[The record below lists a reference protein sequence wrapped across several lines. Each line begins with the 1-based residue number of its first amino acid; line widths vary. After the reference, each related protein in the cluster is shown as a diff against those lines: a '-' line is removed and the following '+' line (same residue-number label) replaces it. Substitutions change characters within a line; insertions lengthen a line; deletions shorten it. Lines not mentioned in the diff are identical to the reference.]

1 MLLSLC
7 THSVCVFFFLCFTA
21 GLPLCVPN
29 NLSAE
34 TTIRST
40 CQRTTNTET
49 QSTLAYT
56 TLCTFTPLFVLFVFC
71 FCFVSYS
78 RSVSV
83 RSKLSLT
90 RQNMSHE
97 TEHVGHWEGLEMW
110 LSVTTGSILPKA
122 AETLQHQT
130 QNQLDDSIAS
140 IMGQDP
146 SQNYSHRELAKIT
159 GSLSHI
165 LIATLKLSDKHAAQ
179 RQQEL
184 TSAQRRI
191 EQLEREAQVRQ
202 EGTDEVEQD
211 TEEETN
217 RLKETLEATSHEM
230 QQLKEDSADRADKLQ
245 YAEKLLEKA
254 KTDFRDKNS
263 RIKALE
269 GHLAESRNE
278 ISRLT
283 RQLDYVTEESESL
296 QEELRHAYK
305 LRREPSSTERAP
317 TAPPSSRTGS
327 PVHRPTREPKIEGM
341 VLKHSPAPSE
351 ERYITTEP
359 KESAAA
365 SRRSVHGLDLKDLDK
380 LARNIG
386 KFNPSLPNSQ
396 NVHAYLQDIDFHL
409 EMRPNVTDKD
419 KLYLLRTTSSPEVR
433 SFLDR
438 QPVNT
443 KTDYQRLQ
451 KALIKEFADPES
463 DQGLVAALET
473 RQGRHDTPQ
482 AYYSRL
488 RQAYFGTRN
497 ESDMEEELNFKTL
510 FLRNLH
516 PGISHHLG
524 VLACPRT
531 MNIQQLR
538 DLVQKAYG
546 KQKMASE
553 KSAKPPAVLD
563 FSSESAVLVIC
574 HSSEERQVSPDI
586 LNISSQTQVPQLLG
600 DLIEKGI
607 ARKFYLSIII
617 ERHIRVEALLD
628 TGADITLMSTEL
640 LKEVQELTK
649 RTNGTLKLQRCE
661 LNVQAYS
668 HTGLQLKHVAPI
680 HLTVGPMDF
689 VHPVYVS
696 TLNTYPLLIGKDLLN
711 RFEPL
716 IDFKHLKIWTQVR
729 EPLPY
734 KSLDSNESQCQV
746 TDTTPKSMT
755 DEAVTEPRSGP
766 STNANDPLLCSLHE
780 PEPNTGLLQI
790 MTEIEVHGTSVSEA
804 ALALWAENS
813 AISLKLFKT
822 LKQSC
827 QSLPHVT
834 KHSRY
839 PLSPWSTTMATSKI
853 ICALDIR
860 WNNRQLSHYFL
871 VIPDLPHDIYI
882 GADIMVR
889 LNAHID
895 TVNNII
901 WAPLSH
907 QLTTSVNLKNLQSGQ
922 TMPDACAM
930 ITEQGATIPAYSKS
944 VSVRLNMRP
953 GQTLNSKLSFFQPSR
968 TCLKLGLTLEA
979 TPLIEVSS
987 RAIYVLFNNC
997 MAQDIHV
1004 PKASH
1009 LGWLINQAFH
1019 DFELMVPVIGPIP
1032 AQLMSDGYNDTITFT
1047 KPHEV
1052 IAITSILPV
1061 SRESVCRSELMDDT
1075 HLTVYAVS
1083 TQPATEPPTR
1093 VTSEA
1098 QSPFNDLTAE
1108 EPYAGF
1114 NTQIQQILSDADAL
1128 HNEVERQGLK
1138 EVLLKYKDSF
1148 AKDSLDC
1155 GLTNIHTVRIPT
1167 NPNAPPTFVRQYKIP
1182 IASYEPVQEIVDSML
1197 EKGVIR
1203 PCNST
1208 YSAPI
1213 WPVLK
1218 PNGKWRPTID
1228 YRKLNQQVPL
1238 SRWPMTQLDQEIPKI
1253 KGSTILSTL
1262 DVASGFWTI
1271 PVHPDDQHKLAFT
1284 FGNRQYTFTRCPF
1297 GYANSPAEFNIFLNK
1312 ACPDARVRGNL
1323 VYVDDVLMKSSS
1335 VEDHLKEIDH
1345 VLNQLTTAGAKI
1357 ALHKGQWCKTKV
1369 NYVGLLV
1376 GRNGIEPQSNRAQAI
1391 QSIKTPTNVSEL
1403 RSFLGVCNYSR
1414 QFIENYADIARPL
1427 TSLLKKD
1434 EPFVWTKAQDTA
1446 MSQLKQCLRSA
1457 PCLAY
1462 PDPGKEFYL
1471 DAGFSDQCLSAGLYQ
1486 LHDKDKRVVAYASKT
1501 LLPPECK
1508 YSHCEKALLCTVW
1521 GIQRFSNYIGAQKV
1535 IIETCHQPVTFLNS
1549 QRIRDGVVTNAR
1561 IATWLMTL
1569 QGRDV
1574 EARYAQNYKSSLGNG
1589 LAACQNCST
1598 DTLDTSAEPK
1608 ELPRPQATN
1617 HRYFEENVCTGMPT
1631 AYVDGCSYNREG
1643 KLQAGA
1649 GVVWLNNDPCPPQQ
1663 LKLGPQSSQYA
1674 EIAAILITLQVAA
1687 THKIRELLICTDSNY
1702 ARLSFICHLTG
1713 WKRNGFKTANNKPV
1727 KHQELFQA
1735 SDAIVTEHDMVVYW
1749 KKVRGHSRQPGQDKD
1764 LNDQTDALAKAGALQ
1779 GESWTFHALPPH
1791 PTVAAVTRRQSATSG
1806 HTPASSHISLSPQ
1819 FAAEDLLT
1827 LQHTDSAIQSIV
1839 AHLSDPLENPI
1850 STSDLRTSSD
1860 LRTLHSIKHMLH
1872 LRDGVL
1878 TYVPEPSTA
1887 PRLVVPHGQ
1896 RGMML
1901 THAHDA
1907 PCAGHHGVKATY
1919 ETLKQVAYWPG
1930 MQQDVAEYV
1939 KGCLVCCQFQ
1949 PANPNHRAP
1958 LQRKGMTFPWSDL
1971 QIDWVGP
1978 LPRSMR
1984 GNKYFLTVVCE
1995 FTKWIECLPAP
2006 NDTAETTACLLL
2018 NHIFSRFGLPLRVN
2032 SDRGTHFTAEIMQDV
2047 WKLLGIQAKLHISHH
2062 PISSGQVERAN
2073 RTVVSM
2079 LKKYV
2084 ATNQKDWDIKLPL
2097 VLMAA
2102 RATPHQSTGIPPFT
2116 MMTGRNMTLPLHLLY
2131 QPGDLNLVTAYNT
2144 HQYLEELHQHLRTTF
2159 AFAQQQ
2165 LQRSAE
2171 GRKAYYDQKASHHEL
2186 NVGDQVWYYSF
2197 ARPRPNAPHHLSKKF
2212 LPHWTGP
2219 HEIVDKLSPVAY
2231 RIKIR
2236 QGRSEPVLRW
2246 VHRNQIKR
2254 PLGSSRHG
2262 KGEDQT
2268 HWHRPICTTRTI
2280 CTTQAL
2286 VLIC

>member
-1 MLLSLC
+1 
-7 THSVCVFFFLCFTA
+7 
-21 GLPLCVPN
+21 
-29 NLSAE
+29 
-34 TTIRST
+34 
-40 CQRTTNTET
+40 
-49 QSTLAYT
+49 
-56 TLCTFTPLFVLFVFC
+56 
-71 FCFVSYS
+71 
-78 RSVSV
+78 
-83 RSKLSLT
+83 
-90 RQNMSHE
+90 
-97 TEHVGHWEGLEMW
+97 
-110 LSVTTGSILPKA
+110 
-122 AETLQHQT
+122 
-130 QNQLDDSIAS
+130 
-140 IMGQDP
+140 
-146 SQNYSHRELAKIT
+146 
-159 GSLSHI
+159 
-165 LIATLKLSDKHAAQ
+165 
-179 RQQEL
+179 
-184 TSAQRRI
+184 
-191 EQLEREAQVRQ
+191 
-202 EGTDEVEQD
+202 
-211 TEEETN
+211 
-217 RLKETLEATSHEM
+217 
-230 QQLKEDSADRADKLQ
+230 
-245 YAEKLLEKA
+245 
-254 KTDFRDKNS
+254 
-263 RIKALE
+263 
-269 GHLAESRNE
+269 
-278 ISRLT
+278 
-283 RQLDYVTEESESL
+283 
-296 QEELRHAYK
+296 
-305 LRREPSSTERAP
+305 
-317 TAPPSSRTGS
+317 
-327 PVHRPTREPKIEGM
+327 
-341 VLKHSPAPSE
+341 
-351 ERYITTEP
+351 
-359 KESAAA
+359 
-365 SRRSVHGLDLKDLDK
+365 
-380 LARNIG
+380 
-386 KFNPSLPNSQ
+386 
-396 NVHAYLQDIDFHL
+396 
-409 EMRPNVTDKD
+409 
-419 KLYLLRTTSSPEVR
+419 
-433 SFLDR
+433 
-438 QPVNT
+438 
-443 KTDYQRLQ
+443 
-451 KALIKEFADPES
+451 
-463 DQGLVAALET
+463 
-473 RQGRHDTPQ
+473 
-482 AYYSRL
+482 
-488 RQAYFGTRN
+488 
-497 ESDMEEELNFKTL
+497 
-510 FLRNLH
+510 
-516 PGISHHLG
+516 
-524 VLACPRT
+524 
-531 MNIQQLR
+531 
-538 DLVQKAYG
+538 
-546 KQKMASE
+546 
-553 KSAKPPAVLD
+553 
-563 FSSESAVLVIC
+563 
-574 HSSEERQVSPDI
+574 
-586 LNISSQTQVPQLLG
+586 
-600 DLIEKGI
+600 
-607 ARKFYLSIII
+607 
-617 ERHIRVEALLD
+617 
-628 TGADITLMSTEL
+628 MSTEL
-640 LKEVQELTK
+640 LKEVQEGTK

-716 IDFKHLKIWTQVR
+716 IDFKDLKIWTQVR
-729 EPLPY
+729 EPLPCQ
-734 KSLDSNESQCQV
+734 SLDSNESQCQV

-766 STNANDPLLCSLHE
+766 STNANDPLLCLLHE

-790 MTEIEVHGTSVSEA
+790 MTAIEVHGISVSEA

-907 QLTTSVNLKNLQSGQ
+907 QLTTSVSLKNLQSGQ

-1075 HLTVYAVS
+1075 HLNVYAVS

-1093 VTSEA
+1093 VTSGA

-1114 NTQIQQILSDADAL
+1114 NTQIQQILSEADAL

-1138 EVLLKYKDSF
+1138 EVLQKYKDSF

-1357 ALHKGQWCKTKV
+1357 ALHIGQWCKTKV

-1391 QSIKTPTNVSEL
+1391 QSIKTPTNISDL

-1521 GIQRFSNYIGAQKV
+1521 GIQRFTESHHRNVPPASYLPQQS
-1535 IIETCHQPVTFLNS
+1535 TN
-1549 QRIRDGVVTNAR
+1549 QRWRGNQRTHSYLANDTPRKGCGGKICPELQILTGKRAR
-1561 IATWLMTL
+1561 
-1569 QGRDV
+1569 
-1574 EARYAQNYKSSLGNG
+1574 
-1589 LAACQNCST
+1589 
-1598 DTLDTSAEPK
+1598 
-1608 ELPRPQATN
+1608 
-1617 HRYFEENVCTGMPT
+1617 GMPKLFNGHAGHLSSAKRT
-1631 AYVDGCSYNREG
+1631 ATTASDE
-1643 KLQAGA
+1643 
-1649 GVVWLNNDPCPPQQ
+1649 
-1663 LKLGPQSSQYA
+1663 SSVLRGECVYRNA
-1674 EIAAILITLQVAA
+1674 HSIC
-1687 THKIRELLICTDSNY
+1687 RWLLI
-1702 ARLSFICHLTG
+1702 
-1713 WKRNGFKTANNKPV
+1713 
-1727 KHQELFQA
+1727 
-1735 SDAIVTEHDMVVYW
+1735 
-1749 KKVRGHSRQPGQDKD
+1749 
-1764 LNDQTDALAKAGALQ
+1764 
-1779 GESWTFHALPPH
+1779 
-1791 PTVAAVTRRQSATSG
+1791 
-1806 HTPASSHISLSPQ
+1806 
-1819 FAAEDLLT
+1819 
-1827 LQHTDSAIQSIV
+1827 
-1839 AHLSDPLENPI
+1839 
-1850 STSDLRTSSD
+1850 
-1860 LRTLHSIKHMLH
+1860 
-1872 LRDGVL
+1872 
-1878 TYVPEPSTA
+1878 
-1887 PRLVVPHGQ
+1887 
-1896 RGMML
+1896 
-1901 THAHDA
+1901 
-1907 PCAGHHGVKATY
+1907 
-1919 ETLKQVAYWPG
+1919 
-1930 MQQDVAEYV
+1930 
-1939 KGCLVCCQFQ
+1939 
-1949 PANPNHRAP
+1949 
-1958 LQRKGMTFPWSDL
+1958 
-1971 QIDWVGP
+1971 
-1978 LPRSMR
+1978 
-1984 GNKYFLTVVCE
+1984 
-1995 FTKWIECLPAP
+1995 
-2006 NDTAETTACLLL
+2006 
-2018 NHIFSRFGLPLRVN
+2018 
-2032 SDRGTHFTAEIMQDV
+2032 
-2047 WKLLGIQAKLHISHH
+2047 
-2062 PISSGQVERAN
+2062 
-2073 RTVVSM
+2073 
-2079 LKKYV
+2079 
-2084 ATNQKDWDIKLPL
+2084 
-2097 VLMAA
+2097 
-2102 RATPHQSTGIPPFT
+2102 
-2116 MMTGRNMTLPLHLLY
+2116 
-2131 QPGDLNLVTAYNT
+2131 
-2144 HQYLEELHQHLRTTF
+2144 
-2159 AFAQQQ
+2159 
-2165 LQRSAE
+2165 
-2171 GRKAYYDQKASHHEL
+2171 
-2186 NVGDQVWYYSF
+2186 
-2197 ARPRPNAPHHLSKKF
+2197 
-2212 LPHWTGP
+2212 
-2219 HEIVDKLSPVAY
+2219 
-2231 RIKIR
+2231 
-2236 QGRSEPVLRW
+2236 
-2246 VHRNQIKR
+2246 
-2254 PLGSSRHG
+2254 
-2262 KGEDQT
+2262 
-2268 HWHRPICTTRTI
+2268 
-2280 CTTQAL
+2280 
-2286 VLIC
+2286 

>member
-1 MLLSLC
+1 M
-7 THSVCVFFFLCFTA
+7 A
-21 GLPLCVPN
+21 
-29 NLSAE
+29 
-34 TTIRST
+34 
-40 CQRTTNTET
+40 
-49 QSTLAYT
+49 
-56 TLCTFTPLFVLFVFC
+56 
-71 FCFVSYS
+71 
-78 RSVSV
+78 
-83 RSKLSLT
+83 
-90 RQNMSHE
+90 
-97 TEHVGHWEGLEMW
+97 
-110 LSVTTGSILPKA
+110 
-122 AETLQHQT
+122 
-130 QNQLDDSIAS
+130 
-140 IMGQDP
+140 
-146 SQNYSHRELAKIT
+146 
-159 GSLSHI
+159 
-165 LIATLKLSDKHAAQ
+165 
-179 RQQEL
+179 
-184 TSAQRRI
+184 
-191 EQLEREAQVRQ
+191 
-202 EGTDEVEQD
+202 
-211 TEEETN
+211 
-217 RLKETLEATSHEM
+217 
-230 QQLKEDSADRADKLQ
+230 
-245 YAEKLLEKA
+245 
-254 KTDFRDKNS
+254 
-263 RIKALE
+263 
-269 GHLAESRNE
+269 
-278 ISRLT
+278 
-283 RQLDYVTEESESL
+283 
-296 QEELRHAYK
+296 
-305 LRREPSSTERAP
+305 PSS
-317 TAPPSSRTGS
+317 S
-327 PVHRPTREPKIEGM
+327 
-341 VLKHSPAPSE
+341 
-351 ERYITTEP
+351 
-359 KESAAA
+359 
-365 SRRSVHGLDLKDLDK
+365 
-380 LARNIG
+380 
-386 KFNPSLPNSQ
+386 
-396 NVHAYLQDIDFHL
+396 
-409 EMRPNVTDKD
+409 
-419 KLYLLRTTSSPEVR
+419 
-433 SFLDR
+433 
-438 QPVNT
+438 
-443 KTDYQRLQ
+443 
-451 KALIKEFADPES
+451 
-463 DQGLVAALET
+463 
-473 RQGRHDTPQ
+473 
-482 AYYSRL
+482 
-488 RQAYFGTRN
+488 
-497 ESDMEEELNFKTL
+497 
-510 FLRNLH
+510 
-516 PGISHHLG
+516 
-524 VLACPRT
+524 
-531 MNIQQLR
+531 
-538 DLVQKAYG
+538 
-546 KQKMASE
+546 
-553 KSAKPPAVLD
+553 
-563 FSSESAVLVIC
+563 
-574 HSSEERQVSPDI
+574 
-586 LNISSQTQVPQLLG
+586 
-600 DLIEKGI
+600 KG
-607 ARKFYLSIII
+607 A
-617 ERHIRVEALLD
+617 
-628 TGADITLMSTEL
+628 
-640 LKEVQELTK
+640 
-649 RTNGTLKLQRCE
+649 E

-790 MTEIEVHGTSVSEA
+790 MTAIEVHGTSVSEA

-1009 LGWLINQAFH
+1009 LGWLINQAFY

-1075 HLTVYAVS
+1075 YLTVYAVS
-1083 TQPATEPPTR
+1083 TQPATEPPTQ
-1093 VTSEA
+1093 VTSGT

-1114 NTQIQQILSDADAL
+1114 NTQMQQILSDADAL

-1138 EVLLKYKDSF
+1138 EVLLKYNDSF
-1148 AKDSLDC
+1148 AKDALDC

-1167 NPNAPPTFVRQYKIP
+1167 YPNAPPTFVRQYKIP

-1608 ELPRPQATN
+1608 ELPRPQTTN

-1702 ARLSFICHLTG
+1702 ARLSFI
-1713 WKRNGFKTANNKPV
+1713 V
-1727 KHQELFQA
+1727 Q
-1735 SDAIVTEHDMVVYW
+1735 V
-1749 KKVRGHSRQPGQDKD
+1749 
-1764 LNDQTDALAKAGALQ
+1764 
-1779 GESWTFHALPPH
+1779 
-1791 PTVAAVTRRQSATSG
+1791 
-1806 HTPASSHISLSPQ
+1806 
-1819 FAAEDLLT
+1819 
-1827 LQHTDSAIQSIV
+1827 SI
-1839 AHLSDPLENPI
+1839 
-1850 STSDLRTSSD
+1850 
-1860 LRTLHSIKHMLH
+1860 
-1872 LRDGVL
+1872 
-1878 TYVPEPSTA
+1878 
-1887 PRLVVPHGQ
+1887 
-1896 RGMML
+1896 
-1901 THAHDA
+1901 
-1907 PCAGHHGVKATY
+1907 
-1919 ETLKQVAYWPG
+1919 
-1930 MQQDVAEYV
+1930 
-1939 KGCLVCCQFQ
+1939 
-1949 PANPNHRAP
+1949 
-1958 LQRKGMTFPWSDL
+1958 
-1971 QIDWVGP
+1971 
-1978 LPRSMR
+1978 
-1984 GNKYFLTVVCE
+1984 
-1995 FTKWIECLPAP
+1995 
-2006 NDTAETTACLLL
+2006 
-2018 NHIFSRFGLPLRVN
+2018 
-2032 SDRGTHFTAEIMQDV
+2032 
-2047 WKLLGIQAKLHISHH
+2047 
-2062 PISSGQVERAN
+2062 
-2073 RTVVSM
+2073 
-2079 LKKYV
+2079 
-2084 ATNQKDWDIKLPL
+2084 
-2097 VLMAA
+2097 
-2102 RATPHQSTGIPPFT
+2102 
-2116 MMTGRNMTLPLHLLY
+2116 
-2131 QPGDLNLVTAYNT
+2131 
-2144 HQYLEELHQHLRTTF
+2144 
-2159 AFAQQQ
+2159 
-2165 LQRSAE
+2165 
-2171 GRKAYYDQKASHHEL
+2171 
-2186 NVGDQVWYYSF
+2186 
-2197 ARPRPNAPHHLSKKF
+2197 
-2212 LPHWTGP
+2212 
-2219 HEIVDKLSPVAY
+2219 
-2231 RIKIR
+2231 
-2236 QGRSEPVLRW
+2236 
-2246 VHRNQIKR
+2246 
-2254 PLGSSRHG
+2254 
-2262 KGEDQT
+2262 
-2268 HWHRPICTTRTI
+2268 
-2280 CTTQAL
+2280 
-2286 VLIC
+2286 

>member
-1 MLLSLC
+1 
-7 THSVCVFFFLCFTA
+7 
-21 GLPLCVPN
+21 
-29 NLSAE
+29 
-34 TTIRST
+34 
-40 CQRTTNTET
+40 
-49 QSTLAYT
+49 
-56 TLCTFTPLFVLFVFC
+56 
-71 FCFVSYS
+71 
-78 RSVSV
+78 
-83 RSKLSLT
+83 
-90 RQNMSHE
+90 
-97 TEHVGHWEGLEMW
+97 
-110 LSVTTGSILPKA
+110 
-122 AETLQHQT
+122 
-130 QNQLDDSIAS
+130 
-140 IMGQDP
+140 
-146 SQNYSHRELAKIT
+146 
-159 GSLSHI
+159 
-165 LIATLKLSDKHAAQ
+165 
-179 RQQEL
+179 
-184 TSAQRRI
+184 
-191 EQLEREAQVRQ
+191 
-202 EGTDEVEQD
+202 
-211 TEEETN
+211 
-217 RLKETLEATSHEM
+217 
-230 QQLKEDSADRADKLQ
+230 
-245 YAEKLLEKA
+245 
-254 KTDFRDKNS
+254 
-263 RIKALE
+263 
-269 GHLAESRNE
+269 
-278 ISRLT
+278 
-283 RQLDYVTEESESL
+283 
-296 QEELRHAYK
+296 
-305 LRREPSSTERAP
+305 
-317 TAPPSSRTGS
+317 
-327 PVHRPTREPKIEGM
+327 
-341 VLKHSPAPSE
+341 
-351 ERYITTEP
+351 
-359 KESAAA
+359 
-365 SRRSVHGLDLKDLDK
+365 
-380 LARNIG
+380 
-386 KFNPSLPNSQ
+386 
-396 NVHAYLQDIDFHL
+396 
-409 EMRPNVTDKD
+409 
-419 KLYLLRTTSSPEVR
+419 
-433 SFLDR
+433 
-438 QPVNT
+438 
-443 KTDYQRLQ
+443 
-451 KALIKEFADPES
+451 
-463 DQGLVAALET
+463 
-473 RQGRHDTPQ
+473 
-482 AYYSRL
+482 
-488 RQAYFGTRN
+488 
-497 ESDMEEELNFKTL
+497 
-510 FLRNLH
+510 
-516 PGISHHLG
+516 
-524 VLACPRT
+524 
-531 MNIQQLR
+531 
-538 DLVQKAYG
+538 
-546 KQKMASE
+546 
-553 KSAKPPAVLD
+553 
-563 FSSESAVLVIC
+563 
-574 HSSEERQVSPDI
+574 
-586 LNISSQTQVPQLLG
+586 
-600 DLIEKGI
+600 
-607 ARKFYLSIII
+607 
-617 ERHIRVEALLD
+617 
-628 TGADITLMSTEL
+628 MSTEL

-668 HTGLQLKHVAPI
+668 HTGLQLKHVSPI

-790 MTEIEVHGTSVSEA
+790 MTAIEVHGTSVSEA

-1674 EIAAILITLQVAA
+1674 EIAAILITLQLAA
-1687 THKIRELLICTDSNY
+1687 THKIRELLICWN
-1702 ARLSFICHLTG
+1702 
-1713 WKRNGFKTANNKPV
+1713 
-1727 KHQELFQA
+1727 
-1735 SDAIVTEHDMVVYW
+1735 
-1749 KKVRGHSRQPGQDKD
+1749 
-1764 LNDQTDALAKAGALQ
+1764 
-1779 GESWTFHALPPH
+1779 
-1791 PTVAAVTRRQSATSG
+1791 
-1806 HTPASSHISLSPQ
+1806 
-1819 FAAEDLLT
+1819 
-1827 LQHTDSAIQSIV
+1827 
-1839 AHLSDPLENPI
+1839 
-1850 STSDLRTSSD
+1850 
-1860 LRTLHSIKHMLH
+1860 
-1872 LRDGVL
+1872 
-1878 TYVPEPSTA
+1878 
-1887 PRLVVPHGQ
+1887 
-1896 RGMML
+1896 
-1901 THAHDA
+1901 
-1907 PCAGHHGVKATY
+1907 
-1919 ETLKQVAYWPG
+1919 
-1930 MQQDVAEYV
+1930 
-1939 KGCLVCCQFQ
+1939 CCQFQ

-1978 LPRSMR
+1978 LPRSTR
-1984 GNKYFLTVVCE
+1984 GNKYFLTVICE

-2006 NDTAETTACLLL
+2006 NDTAETTACLLM

-2032 SDRGTHFTAEIMQDV
+2032 SDRGTHFTAEIMQNV

-2084 ATNQKDWDIKLPL
+2084 ATNQKDWDVKLPL

-2236 QGRSEPVLRW
+2236 QGCSEPVLRW

-2268 HWHRPICTTRTI
+2268 HWYRPICTTRTI